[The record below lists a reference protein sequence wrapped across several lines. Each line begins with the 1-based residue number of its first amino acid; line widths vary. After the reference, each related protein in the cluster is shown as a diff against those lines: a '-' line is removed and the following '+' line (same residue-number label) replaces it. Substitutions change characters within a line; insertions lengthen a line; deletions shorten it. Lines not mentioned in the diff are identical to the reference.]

1 MLISLLSSFR
11 SHLYFSSAPF
21 LFMPYVFVSKLTLH
35 DAVVGKEVEFVHM
48 FAVPVMINGEG
59 GVDLTP

>member
-1 MLISLLSSFR
+1 M
-11 SHLYFSSAPF
+11 
-21 LFMPYVFVSKLTLH
+21 H

-48 FAVPVMINGEG
+48 FVVPVMINGEG